1 MAYALKISKTKIVR
15 ESGDSAVEILAI
27 LTDSAGVPFRDSTG
41 ALDLITIRA
50 PKSSIPLANHLDYLE
65 DLALAAIGDKYDFE
79 GQFFADDPEG
89 NTLKGETDTIS
100 KLFTGLEISGP
111 GITGA
116 TTVISI
122 LSSTEAKLSSNL
134 VLKVKGATTSPEI
147 TKTGTV
153 TLDSNHIT
161 GLSSTSD
168 LGEGFVVSG
177 SGVPSGATIASILS
191 SSEIVISLNA
201 VSSPG
206 STTLTFTTNPDALN
220 LISESPIFTNDGF
233 LGMTVSGDEIP
244 SDTTVSKVLTSTE
257 VEMSQA
263 ATGGTSSVNYTFS
276 GNGTYQIATSNL
288 SLDLSALQ
296 YIVDVIDLNNL

>member
-1 MAYALKISKTKIVR
+1 MAYALKIYKTKIVR

-27 LTDSAGVPFRDSTG
+27 LTDNAGVPFRDSTG

-50 PKSSIPLANHLDYLE
+50 PKSSIPPTNHLDYLK
-65 DLALAAIGDKYDFE
+65 DLTLAAIGNKYDFE
-79 GQFFADDPEG
+79 GQFFTDDPVG
-89 NTLKGETDTIS
+89 DTLKGETDTIS
-100 KLFTGLEISGP
+100 KLFIGLEISGP
-111 GITGA
+111 GITVA
-116 TTVISI
+116 TTMVSI

-134 VLKVKGATTSPEI
+134 VLKVKGATTSPKI
-147 TKTGTV
+147 IKTGTV

-168 LGEGFVVSG
+168 LEEGFVVSG

-206 STTLTFTTNPDALN
+206 STTLTFTTNPGALN
-220 LISESPIFTNDGF
+220 LVSESPIFTNDGF

-263 ATGGTSSVNYTFS
+263 ATGGTSSVKYTFS
-276 GNGTYQIATSNL
+276 GNGTYQLATSNL